1 MRSFARVQRRL
12 QPVDTFRKPADRATL
27 VRVSRAVA
35 RADRLA
41 CWENRCLVKS
51 LAARFMLQNRQ
62 IGSVLCLGLQVKQ
75 EKELAAHAWLES
87 GGVFV
92 TPRGDKAFKEIY
104 KV

>member
-1 MRSFARVQRRL
+1 
-12 QPVDTFRKPADRATL
+12 
-27 VRVSRAVA
+27 
-35 RADRLA
+35 
-41 CWENRCLVKS
+41 
-51 LAARFMLQNRQ
+51 MLQNRQ